1 MNNSWTKL
9 LDLSSTIVDEG
20 NFIVINS
27 TTMFSTT
34 KKTLFAPL
42 IKLINSEVYLGEGFH
57 SGGEYSTHIA
67 FRIRENQLQYYKTG
81 AWANYKILSIDIFQ

>member
-1 MNNSWTKL
+1 
-9 LDLSSTIVDEG
+9 
-20 NFIVINS
+20 
-27 TTMFSTT
+27 MFSTT

-81 AWANYKILSIDIFQ
+81 NWANYKILSIDIFR